1 MKILHIVP
9 TYVPAYR
16 YGGPIKS
23 VHYLN
28 KWLVKKGIDVTVYTT
43 NLNGD
48 KLLNVPLNR
57 ETLIN
62 GVKVHY
68 FPITWKS
75 WEYSFAL
82 HQALAK
88 NIKDFDL
95 IHITSVFLSVS
106 TLGAF
111 YARKFHKPY
120 IISPRGSLMKEPLGM
135 KSNIKKKIYISLF
148 EKRNLRNANV
158 IHFTAESEKEEYIKA
173 GFPLKKS
180 MVISNGLDPDELA
193 ITKNK
198 INFREKYGIGLDK
211 KIVLSLGRINWKK
224 GFDTLIPV
232 FAGIL
237 KKEPNAVLVIVG
249 EDDGYK
255 KTVQSLIV
263 NYQLQGKVIF
273 TGILV
278 DEEKIAVYKESNV
291 FVLLSYSENFGMAVV
306 EAMYFGL
313 PIVMTKAVGIA
324 SDIIRCG
331 AGIVINKNERSCID
345 AILKLLN
352 NSIIAKKNSEQGK
365 KLVANQFMMPKI
377 VEKFIDT
384 YKNLLIGN

>member
-1 MKILHIVP
+1 M
-9 TYVPAYR
+9 
-16 YGGPIKS
+16 
-23 VHYLN
+23 
-28 KWLVKKGIDVTVYTT
+28 
-43 NLNGD
+43 
-48 KLLNVPLNR
+48 
-57 ETLIN
+57 
-62 GVKVHY
+62 
-68 FPITWKS
+68 
-75 WEYSFAL
+75 
-82 HQALAK
+82 
-88 NIKDFDL
+88 
-95 IHITSVFLSVS
+95 
-106 TLGAF
+106 
-111 YARKFHKPY
+111 
-120 IISPRGSLMKEPLGM
+120 
-135 KSNIKKKIYISLF
+135 
-148 EKRNLRNANV
+148 
-158 IHFTAESEKEEYIKA
+158 
-173 GFPLKKS
+173 
-180 MVISNGLDPDELA
+180 
-193 ITKNK
+193 
-198 INFREKYGIGLDK
+198 DK

>member
-106 TLGAF
+106 TLGARPVRIPP
-111 YARKFHKPY
+111 AQ
-120 IISPRGSLMKEPLGM
+120 
-135 KSNIKKKIYISLF
+135 
-148 EKRNLRNANV
+148 
-158 IHFTAESEKEEYIKA
+158 
-173 GFPLKKS
+173 PLK
-180 MVISNGLDPDELA
+180 G
-193 ITKNK
+193 
-198 INFREKYGIGLDK
+198 
-211 KIVLSLGRINWKK
+211 
-224 GFDTLIPV
+224 
-232 FAGIL
+232 
-237 KKEPNAVLVIVG
+237 
-249 EDDGYK
+249 
-255 KTVQSLIV
+255 
-263 NYQLQGKVIF
+263 
-273 TGILV
+273 
-278 DEEKIAVYKESNV
+278 
-291 FVLLSYSENFGMAVV
+291 
-306 EAMYFGL
+306 
-313 PIVMTKAVGIA
+313 
-324 SDIIRCG
+324 
-331 AGIVINKNERSCID
+331 
-345 AILKLLN
+345 
-352 NSIIAKKNSEQGK
+352 
-365 KLVANQFMMPKI
+365 
-377 VEKFIDT
+377 
-384 YKNLLIGN
+384 